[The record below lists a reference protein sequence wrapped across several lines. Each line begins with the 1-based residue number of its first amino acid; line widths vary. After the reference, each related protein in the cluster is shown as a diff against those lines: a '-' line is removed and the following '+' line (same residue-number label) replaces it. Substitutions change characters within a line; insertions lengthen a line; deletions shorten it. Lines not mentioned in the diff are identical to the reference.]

1 MRIDEVKATEG
12 ITLSAEYRHNSGSVP
27 KLDFHPR
34 RYDYP
39 QEGYSLMHHDL
50 FKNAKDTSMTNYSK
64 LDLTDKMGMQ
74 TVIDKKYQDQSNF
87 VIYTMLKAHNGKYLR
102 VIGDKIYAEGKTKA
116 EDPEVEYDSSYL
128 FKFMKKYDEVR
139 DDWYFEI
146 MNGDLYFKTNPFNYT
161 VELSDREIGDKGNL
175 FQYRINRYNNGDDD
189 NRKLLIYSYMDQPWG
204 EDFDYPITETGEI
217 PKYTT
222 QQFGK
227 TFARNCP
234 EVVPSGYYEHWI
246 PYAGVKR
253 YWSVYDGY
261 KPGRIWDGST
271 SYDGQTF
278 DALVKCNGIMWKN
291 RRGGQPTR
299 EYPNYPSAFS
309 GNPETA
315 AEYGNPNLEECIGNP
330 TYINASNNYI
340 FLAENGSEV
349 GRNSI
354 LMGYDGKI
362 RWVQYYNDF
371 YDKFFNGTLSPK
383 VVIDDVSPNFLVDVP
398 YETNFDNEKKTLD
411 WMMSTGRQRID
422 LSQLK
427 NTETPSYRYTIR
439 TKEGGN

>member
-1 MRIDEVKATEG
+1 MKATEG

-175 FQYRINRYNNGDDD
+175 FQYRINRYDNGDDD

-253 YWSVYDGY
+253 YWSIYDGY

-271 SYDGQTF
+271 SYKGQTF

-299 EYPNYPSAFS
+299 DYPNYPSEFS
-309 GNPETA
+309 NNPETA
-315 AEYGNPNLEECIGNP
+315 AEYGSPNLEKRIGNP

-383 VVIDDVSPNFLVDVP
+383 VVIDDVAPNFLVDVP
-398 YETNFDNEKKTLD
+398 YETKFDNEKKTLD

>member
-1 MRIDEVKATEG
+1 MKSTEG
-12 ITLSAEYRHNSGSVP
+12 ITLSAEYRHNTEGAVP
-27 KLDFHPR
+27 KLDFHPK

-39 QEGYSLMHHDL
+39 EEGYSLMHHDL
-50 FKNAKDTSMTNYSK
+50 FKNAEDTSLTNYSK
-64 LDLTDKMGMQ
+64 LDLTDKIGMQ
-74 TVIDKKYQDQSNF
+74 TVIDKKYQDQSNL

-102 VIGDKIYAEGKTKA
+102 VVGNKIYAEGKTKE

-128 FKFMKKYDEVR
+128 FKLMKKYDEVH

-146 MNGDLYFKTNPFNYT
+146 MNGDLYFRTNPFSYT
-161 VELSDREIGDKGNL
+161 VELVDREIGDKGNL

-204 EDFDYPITETGEI
+204 EDFDYPITETGEFI
-217 PKYTT
+217 DYTT

-227 TFARNCP
+227 TFARMCP
-234 EVVPSGYYEHWI
+234 EDDAEKTKHWI

-261 KPGRIWDGST
+261 KPDRIWDGST
-271 SYDGQTF
+271 SYKGQKF

-291 RRGGQPTR
+291 HRSGQPNR
-299 EYPNYPSAFS
+299 DYPNYPSAFYD
-309 GNPETA
+309 NPETS
-315 AEYGNPNLEECIGNP
+315 AEYGNPETSACIDNP
-330 TYINASNNYI
+330 AYINASNNYV

-383 VVIDDVSPNFLVDVP
+383 VVIDDVAPNFLVDVP
-398 YETNFDNEKKTLD
+398 YETKFDNEKKTLD
-411 WMMSTGRQRID
+411 WLMSSGRQRID

-439 TKEGGN
+439 TKEGDN

>member
-1 MRIDEVKATEG
+1 MDATEG
-12 ITLSAEYRHNSGSVP
+12 ITLSAEYRHNRDGSVP
-27 KLDFHPR
+27 KLDFAPR
-34 RYDYP
+34 RYDYVK
-39 QEGYSLMHHDL
+39 EGYSLMHHDL
-50 FKNAKDTSMTNYSK
+50 FKNAKDTSLTNYSK
-64 LDLTDKMGMQ
+64 LDITDKIGMKASTQ
-74 TVIDKKYQDQSNF
+74 RRYMDQSDL

-102 VIGDKIYAEGKTKA
+102 VIGDRIYAEGKTKE

-128 FKFMKKYDEVR
+128 FKLMKKYDEVH

-146 MNGDLYFKTNPFNYT
+146 MNGDLYFRTNPFNYT
-161 VELSDREIGDKGNL
+161 VELKDREIGDKGDL

-204 EDFDYPITETGEI
+204 ADFDYPITEDGQYV
-217 PKYTT
+217 KYST

-227 TFARNCP
+227 TFAYKCVENDKDRT
-234 EVVPSGYYEHWI
+234 EHWI

-261 KPGRIWDGST
+261 KPDRIWDGST
-271 SYDGQTF
+271 SYKGQTF

-291 RRGGQPTR
+291 HRSGQPNR
-299 EYPNYPSAFS
+299 DCPNNPDIPIEPSLHT
-309 GNPETA
+309 N
-315 AEYGNPNLEECIGNP
+315 NP
-330 TYINASNNYI
+330 TYINASNNYV
-340 FLAENGSEV
+340 FTADNGSDV
-349 GRNSI
+349 GRDSI

-383 VVIDDVSPNFLVDVP
+383 VVIDDVAPNFLVDVP
-398 YETNFDNEKKTLD
+398 YETQFDNERKTLD
-411 WMMSTGRQRID
+411 WLMSSGRQRID
-422 LSQLK
+422 ISQLK

-439 TKEGGN
+439 TKSGEK